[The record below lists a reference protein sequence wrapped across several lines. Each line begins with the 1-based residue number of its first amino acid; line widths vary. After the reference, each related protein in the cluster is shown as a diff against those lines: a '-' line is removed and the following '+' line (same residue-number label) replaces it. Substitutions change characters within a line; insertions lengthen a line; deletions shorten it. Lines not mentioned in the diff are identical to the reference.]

1 MNQNLKYQ
9 TLAILFLI
17 IFLWGILIV
26 PKYLNSVQSYMV
38 GSFLMYLMCNMVYTK
53 LKLEVKENV

>member
-9 TLAILFLI
+9 TLAMLFLI

-26 PKYLNSVQSYMV
+26 PKYLNSVQSYLV